1 MIHTYRIM
9 VLKLKQTTTVVGTR
23 TVFEAGCPYTIFYLK
38 PLQYFRIEI
47 SCVSGRKLSQAFLN
61 SRSKSAIAY
70 TACTVLC
77 QADYAE
83 ERLDAHEE
91 FEEELNQAL
100 YIRKM
105 IDTGMHDRALERLM
119 ASTEARKRT
128 CPTRLTD
135 VAPTIFFVDH

>member
-1 MIHTYRIM
+1 M
-9 VLKLKQTTTVVGTR
+9 R
-23 TVFEAGCPYTIFYLK
+23 T
-38 PLQYFRIEI
+38 
-47 SCVSGRKLSQAFLN
+47 
-61 SRSKSAIAY
+61 
-70 TACTVLC
+70 TACVALR

-128 CPTRLTD
+128 HTHNRTPDLLYTPLFLWT
-135 VAPTIFFVDH
+135 TKDHTVLQYLVYTS

>member
-1 MIHTYRIM
+1 M
-9 VLKLKQTTTVVGTR
+9 
-23 TVFEAGCPYTIFYLK
+23 
-38 PLQYFRIEI
+38 
-47 SCVSGRKLSQAFLN
+47 
-61 SRSKSAIAY
+61 
-70 TACTVLC
+70 LC

-128 CPTRLTD
+128 RPTRLTD
-135 VAPTIFFVDH
+135 VAPSIFFLSTTKYHTTVYSTNGRRRHSFATGKQIHRKKSTL

>member
-1 MIHTYRIM
+1 M
-9 VLKLKQTTTVVGTR
+9 
-23 TVFEAGCPYTIFYLK
+23 
-38 PLQYFRIEI
+38 
-47 SCVSGRKLSQAFLN
+47 
-61 SRSKSAIAY
+61 
-70 TACTVLC
+70 LC

-128 CPTRLTD
+128 RPTRLTD
-135 VAPTIFFVDH
+135 VAPSIFFFVDHQISHNSIFYERTKTAFVCHRQTKTSEEVDAMISAELRVTTNC

>member
-1 MIHTYRIM
+1 MFPYPTTSVRSR
-9 VLKLKQTTTVVGTR
+9 TTT
-23 TVFEAGCPYTIFYLK
+23 
-38 PLQYFRIEI
+38 
-47 SCVSGRKLSQAFLN
+47 CVALG
-61 SRSKSAIAY
+61 
-70 TACTVLC
+70 

-128 CPTRLTD
+128 HAHNR
-135 VAPTIFFVDH
+135 APDR